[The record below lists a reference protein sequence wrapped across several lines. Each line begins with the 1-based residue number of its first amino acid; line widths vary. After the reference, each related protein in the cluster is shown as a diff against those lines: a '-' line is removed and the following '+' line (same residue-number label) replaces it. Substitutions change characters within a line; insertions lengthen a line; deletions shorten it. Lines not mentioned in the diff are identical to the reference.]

1 MTSDVCVPT
10 ADEVRAILATSLTD
24 AAIESIIE
32 DAELMVE
39 DCIASMT
46 CQRKTAIIK
55 WVTAHLISSTS
66 SGTSGGTGV
75 ITSDSLGD
83 ASRTYAKPTLG
94 STGLFGSTYGQQA
107 MALDPNGC
115 LASLGMRKTLFKV
128 L

>member
-1 MTSDVCVPT
+1 MTSDVCIPS
-10 ADEVRAILATSLTD
+10 AAEVRAIITTSLTD
-24 AAIESIIE
+24 PAIEAMIE

-39 DCIASMT
+39 ACIASMT

-55 WVTAHLISSTS
+55 WVTAHLISSMS
-66 SGTSGGTGV
+66 SITSGGTGV

-83 ASRTYAKPTLG
+83 ASRSYAKPTLD

-115 LASLGMRKTLFKV
+115 LAALGMRKTLFKV